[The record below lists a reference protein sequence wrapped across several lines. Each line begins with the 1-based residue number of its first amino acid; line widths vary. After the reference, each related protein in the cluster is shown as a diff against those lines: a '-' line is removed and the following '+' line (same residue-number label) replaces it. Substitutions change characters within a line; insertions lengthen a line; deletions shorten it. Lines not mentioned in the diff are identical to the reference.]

1 MLKILLNR
9 LKPEAEK
16 IIAEEQAGFRPERST
31 TEQIFNLRIRC
42 ERYLQHQQY
51 LYHIFNDFKK
61 AFDRVWHEALWAT
74 MRLYSIN
81 INLITVIQKLYEK
94 ATNAVCFN
102 NSIENW
108 FKTSVGVRQGF
119 LLSPTLFN
127 ILLERIM
134 TDALEDHAGTVN
146 IGGRTITNLR
156 FADDIDGL
164 AGTETELANLVER
177 LDNTSTAYGM
187 QISAEKTKLMTN
199 NINGIRSTIKVSGE
213 KLETAQSFKYLGAI
227 VTDEGSRPEI
237 LYRIAQATGE
247 LANLR
252 MIWKDKNIA
261 LNTMIR
267 LLRSLIMS
275 IFLYACE
282 TWTLTAETERK
293 IQTMEMRSFRRLL
306 GISYRE
312 HITNEEVRSRI
323 RQAIGPYKELLTI
336 VKQCKLQWY
345 GHITRSSGLAK
356 TFLQGSVQGG
366 RRRGRQRKRWEDNIC
381 EWTGL
386 GLSDTVRKAEE
397 REEWRRLVVTSCGA
411 LTVYRIMG
419 QTDR

>member
-1 MLKILLNR
+1 
-9 LKPEAEK
+9 
-16 IIAEEQAGFRPERST
+16 
-31 TEQIFNLRIRC
+31 
-42 ERYLQHQQY
+42 
-51 LYHIFNDFKK
+51 
-61 AFDRVWHEALWAT
+61 
-74 MRLYSIN
+74 
-81 INLITVIQKLYEK
+81 
-94 ATNAVCFN
+94 
-102 NSIENW
+102 
-108 FKTSVGVRQGF
+108 
-119 LLSPTLFN
+119 
-127 ILLERIM
+127 M
-134 TDALEDHAGTVN
+134 TDALEDHAGTVS

-164 AGTETELANLVER
+164 AGTETELATLVER
-177 LDNTSTAYGM
+177 LDKTSTAYGM

-199 NINGIRSTIKVSGE
+199 NINGISSTIKVSGE
-213 KLETAQSFKYLGAI
+213 KLETVQSFKYLGAI

-237 LYRIAQATGE
+237 LSRIAQATGA
-247 LANLR
+247 LANLKV
-252 MIWKDKNIA
+252 IWKDKNIA
-261 LNTMIR
+261 LSTKIR

-275 IFLYACE
+275 IFLYVCE

-323 RQAIGPYKELLTI
+323 RQAIGPYKELLSI
-336 VKQCKLQWY
+336 VKQRKLQWY

-356 TFLQGSVQGG
+356 TFLQGTVQGG
-366 RRRGRQRKRWEDNIC
+366 RRRGRQRKRWEDNMC

-411 LTVYRIMG
+411 PTVHKIMG
-419 QTDR
+419 QIDR